1 MWIPEYMVWGTS
13 SPGYLL
19 SVHTLWG
26 GAQHHT
32 HHHTGYGM
40 AHSITPG
47 AWYPIWGRGQRI
59 LHPLHHLHTTP
70 RDVDT

>member
-1 MWIPEYMVWGTS
+1 MRTPEYMVCGTS

-32 HHHTGYGM
+32 HHHMEYMM
-40 AHSITPG
+40 AHSITPM
-47 AWYPIWGRGQRI
+47 ACYPIWGRGQRI
-59 LHPLHHLHTTP
+59 LHPLHHLHNTP